1 MQYFIFFFYL
11 KIREDY
17 QENIVNL
24 EMRIHNRF
32 LTNLFLFFVKIEN
45 FVYPIGKRIK
55 QLKRNK

>member
-32 LTNLFLFFVKIEN
+32 LTNLFLFFVKIGN

>member
-45 FVYPIGKRIK
+45 FVIANRQKDQTIK
-55 QLKRNK
+55 KK